1 MPQSRLHGRIPECTA
16 RQTLNRNTKK
26 GYRKTRFEFS
36 VPFLHL
42 SRRMNAVVCRREI
55 FCFPSPASDREF
67 PGIGNRP
74 TAAPKI
80 FTVGQSR
87 RTPPSLPVAATPGRI
102 LHKTRFLSCLHARQ
116 STLYRATPAGESG
129 FFTVLAG
136 KRFSFSG
143 NVITLCSHPM
153 VTESLR
159 KSRSPFPGISA
170 MDSDPF
176 QSSSPSNTNAADP
189 VMSTRSAV

>member
-26 GYRKTRFEFS
+26 GYRNSFRVFRYPSAF
-36 VPFLHL
+36 VPANER
-42 SRRMNAVVCRREI
+42 RRMPPGNLL
-55 FCFPSPASDREF
+55 FPVPRF
-67 PGIGNRP
+67 RPGISRNRE
-74 TAAPKI
+74 
-80 FTVGQSR
+80 
-87 RTPPSLPVAATPGRI
+87 TPPDGGSENFYRWTIPPNTPSLPVAATPGRI